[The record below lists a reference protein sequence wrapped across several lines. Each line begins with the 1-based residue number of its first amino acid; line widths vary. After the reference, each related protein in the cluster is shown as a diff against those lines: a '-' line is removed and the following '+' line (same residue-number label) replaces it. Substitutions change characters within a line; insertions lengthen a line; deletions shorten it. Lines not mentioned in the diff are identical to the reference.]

1 MKSARIPAGPAPAG
15 TAVASPAA
23 PRWHQAS
30 LDGLRAAAAGA
41 VLLTHVGGLTGYT
54 VTGTPVSWV
63 LSRGDVGVP
72 IFFTL
77 SGLLLYR
84 PWAAAAL
91 TGRQSVPLGTY
102 LRRRALRILPAYWAV
117 VIVALL
123 WLNAPDARHAW
134 PWVQYLLLIQ
144 NYDAHPWWAGTGAI
158 GLAQAWSLVVEVSF
172 YLVLPLI
179 AAVLTWAASRGGPP
193 GPPDVARRARRL
205 LTGVAVL
212 GASSFGFAVLTQ
224 HPRLALWFEGTL
236 PPLMIWFCAGMA
248 TAVLL
253 AWAAAEE
260 QAAPAGREA
269 SGPASRLR
277 RTVAA
282 SAGMGAL
289 IAGCA
294 FAMAC
299 TPLTGPEFAGVPSV
313 WETEFKTALYTLI
326 ALAIVAPAACQ
337 PSGPTARPG
346 RAARVLSSRPGRF
359 LGKISYGAFL
369 WQFLAAFAF
378 FRVLG
383 LKMAPEG
390 GHYTAAEVAL
400 IGVAIAAATVA
411 AATVSYYLIE
421 RPAQRL
427 GRYWRS
433 SSATRRATMSKPR
446 TWGIPLVSHRAAR
459 LAGAP
464 AASRAPARAQPEA
477 ASSRAG
483 SSHGPDS
490 HVPALG
496 HQPDGA
502 AGP

>member
-1 MKSARIPAGPAPAG
+1 MTSARMAAGP
-15 TAVASPAA
+15 AVASPAA
-23 PRWHQAS
+23 ARWHQAS

-54 VTGTPVSWV
+54 VTGTPVSWA

-91 TGRQSVPLGTY
+91 TGQQTVPLATY

-117 VIVALL
+117 VTVALL

-134 PWVQYLLLIQ
+134 PWIQYLLLIQ
-144 NYDAHPWWAGTGAI
+144 NYDAHPWWSGTGAI

-205 LTGVAVL
+205 LTGLAVL
-212 GASSFGFAVLTQ
+212 GGSSFGFAVLTQ

-248 TAVLL
+248 IAVLL

-260 QAAPAGREA
+260 QATPAGREA
-269 SGPASRLR
+269 SGRASRLR

-313 WETEFKTALYTLI
+313 WETEIKTALYTLI

-337 PSGPTARPG
+337 AGPGARPG
-346 RAARVLSSRPGRF
+346 RAARVLSSGPAGSWGR
-359 LGKISYGAFL
+359 SPT
-369 WQFLAAFAF
+369 
-378 FRVLG
+378 
-383 LKMAPEG
+383 APFSG
-390 GHYTAAEVAL
+390 SSWPL
-400 IGVAIAAATVA
+400 
-411 AATVSYYLIE
+411 S
-421 RPAQRL
+421 
-427 GRYWRS
+427 RS
-433 SSATRRATMSKPR
+433 SACWA
-446 TWGIPLVSHRAAR
+446 
-459 LAGAP
+459 
-464 AASRAPARAQPEA
+464 
-477 ASSRAG
+477 
-483 SSHGPDS
+483 
-490 HVPALG
+490 
-496 HQPDGA
+496 
-502 AGP
+502 